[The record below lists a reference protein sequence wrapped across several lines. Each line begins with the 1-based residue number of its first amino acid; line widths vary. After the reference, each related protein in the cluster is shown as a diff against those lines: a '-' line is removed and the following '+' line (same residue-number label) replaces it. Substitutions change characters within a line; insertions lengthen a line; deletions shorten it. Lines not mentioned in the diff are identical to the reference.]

1 MNEARESARTY
12 VLTGGTSGVG
22 LGVLRGL
29 AAPHVRLISLCR
41 NEARGRAAAEG
52 LAGNVEVVV
61 CDLSSPAS
69 VEAAAAAVA
78 ERAPRLDGLVS
89 CAGVAPWNRTTT
101 PEGTELTW
109 ATNVLGTHRLE
120 RALLPLLERGAPSRV
135 VIIAG
140 DAHRKGRIHWEDPE
154 LRANYSAMRAG
165 TQSVLAKIM
174 LTNALA
180 RRLDGSGVTANSFCP
195 AFVKSGLT
203 RGYPR
208 ILQPLIRVGHLFAQ
222 TPDQGARTPLWLVR
236 SPDVEGLTGRF
247 FRHCAER
254 STSAAAR
261 DGSAQERLFQLVER
275 ATPPLD

>member
-1 MNEARESARTY
+1 MEHPTDSRTY

-29 AAPHVRLISLCR
+29 AAPDVRLFSLCR
-41 NEARGRAAAEG
+41 NEERGRAAAEG
-52 LAGNVEVVV
+52 LPGTVEVVA

-69 VEAAAAAVA
+69 VEAAAAAIS
-78 ERAPRLDGLVS
+78 ERAPSLDGLVS

-101 PEGTELTW
+101 PAGTEVTW

-120 RALLPLLERGAPSRV
+120 RALLPQLERGAPSRV

-140 DAHRKGRIHWEDPE
+140 DAHRKGRIHWDDPE
-154 LRANYSAMRAG
+154 LQDNYSPMRAG

-174 LTNALA
+174 LTNALS
-180 RRLDGSGVTANSFCP
+180 RRMEGTGVTANTFCP

-203 RGYPR
+203 RGYPGF
-208 ILQPLIRVGHLFAQ
+208 LQPFIRLGHLFAQ
-222 TPDQGARTPLWLVR
+222 TPEQGARTPLWLVQ

-254 STSAAAR
+254 ATSAAAR
-261 DGSAQERLFQLVER
+261 DGSAQERLFELVER
-275 ATPPLD
+275 ATPTLE